1 MDQIKEKTIGKT
13 LLFGAETEKILAAC
27 YEVINELGSGF
38 LESVYQNA
46 LMIALH
52 EKGLHAEASYP
63 IAVSFHEHVVGNFI
77 ADILVE
83 GKIILELKSVSELTT
98 VHQAQL
104 INYLKATGIQVGLLI
119 NFGNPKL
126 DFKRLHN

>member
-1 MDQIKEKTIGKT
+1 MDQRKEGTIRKA
-13 LLFGAETEKILAAC
+13 LLLGDETEKILAAC
-27 YEVINELGSGF
+27 FEVINELGSGF

-46 LMIALH
+46 LMIALR

-63 IAVSFHEHVVGNFI
+63 ITVSFHEQVIGNYI

-83 GKIILELKSVSELTT
+83 GKIILELKSVSALTAI
-98 VHQAQL
+98 HQAQL

-126 DFKRLHN
+126 EIKRLHN